1 LQIWVLCNTM
11 SEGQDRKVVSEV
23 AIVVVEVGKR
33 CGRRKNLQG
42 RKVEVDAC
50 GRKEHEPLGGNWQS
64 LEWVP
69 GIDTRLSATLAWV
82 EVNKEGLTSGGIGI

>member
-1 LQIWVLCNTM
+1 MQIWVLCNTM

-64 LEWVP
+64 PEWVP
-69 GIDTRLSATLAWV
+69 GIDTRLPLLWLGW
-82 EVNKEGLTSGGIGI
+82 K